1 MFMGVLVYTFNAR
14 TEEAEADGSLKFEVS
29 LVYRVNSSTARGYV
43 ARP

>member
-14 TEEAEADGSLKFEVS
+14 TEVAEADGSLKLEVS

-43 ARP
+43 VRP